1 MSGFLGLIDTVL
13 DLVLGELAPG
23 KRVVLVG
30 LELARPLQDAARR
43 TAFASARQFLS
54 SSVPPLSPP
63 LTFPPTFRPRSS
75 FLAIDR
81 SPSSSRVD
89 C

>member
-1 MSGFLGLIDTVL
+1 MSEFIGRIDTVL
-13 DLVLGELAPG
+13 HLVFGKPARG

-30 LELARPLQDAARR
+30 LELARPLQDAVRR

-54 SSVPPLSPP
+54 SVPPLSPP
-63 LTFPPTFRPRSS
+63 LTVPPTFLPRSS